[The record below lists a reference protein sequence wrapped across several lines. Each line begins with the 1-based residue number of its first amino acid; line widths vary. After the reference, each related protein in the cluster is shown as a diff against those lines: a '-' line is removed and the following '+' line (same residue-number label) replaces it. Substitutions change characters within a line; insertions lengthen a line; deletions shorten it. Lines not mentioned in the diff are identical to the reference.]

1 MRDESEKEV
10 VHRIE
15 AFSDIVIGFS
25 LAQLGLN
32 LTIPAHARDL
42 FTHVHGAT
50 SLFALFVTFALVCV
64 VWWHHHRIFRHLFIP
79 TRFNIFANFAALCG
93 VILLAYSMQILVHAH
108 MVDNVALAMY
118 TGSFGWIMAFFAYIA
133 WSGLRA
139 RGSGMSANVRTES
152 HKTAIRDTVVSIWM
166 LVFTVVVLVFG
177 MRGQVAAWTEAGLVL
192 SLALVRFLSR
202 RRRLSGSSSSPS
214 V

>member
-1 MRDESEKEV
+1 MRDEAEKEV

-50 SLFALFVTFALVCV
+50 GLIALVITFALVCL
-64 VWWHHHRIFRHLFIP
+64 VWWNHHRIFRHLFIP
-79 TRFNIFANFAALCG
+79 TAFNVFANFAALCG
-93 VILLAYSMQILVHAH
+93 VILLAYSMQIVVHNH
-108 MVDNVALAMY
+108 MGDKVAFAMY
-118 TGSFGWIMAFFAYIA
+118 TGSFSWIMGLFAMLA

-139 RGSGMSANVRTES
+139 RGSAMSAKTRAES
-152 HKTAIRDTVVSIWM
+152 YKTAIRDTVVSFWT
-166 LVFTVVVLVFG
+166 LAFTVVVLVYG
-177 MRGQVAAWTEAGLVL
+177 LRGPALIWLESGLVL
-192 SLALVRFLSR
+192 SFVLVRFLSR
-202 RRRLSGSSSSPS
+202 GKRVAEASNSPS